1 MSRSKSEPHP
11 ACRCFL
17 SGCNLSA
24 ENLMHYYK
32 RNIGD
37 YAKKTGRLSML
48 QHGAYTLLIDSCY
61 DREIF
66 PTLEQAI
73 EWTWASTEAE
83 VDAVKFVLGRF
94 FTLDKDGC
102 YVQDR
107 ILQELIEYHAK
118 ADTNKRIAIERETKR
133 KEKITNREQTVNEP
147 PPNQEPLTINQE
159 PIYIEPTVLV
169 PSPKV
174 ERTPAAPI
182 SEIVELYNAKL
193 PQLPRCEVVN
203 DARKRT
209 ISARWREVVAE
220 QKFTKDQGLEWFGN
234 FFDHVRRSKFLT
246 GKVKDWKADIDF
258 IFTPTK
264 FARIVEGAYHKD

>member
-24 ENLMHYYK
+24 ENLMHYYQF
-32 RNIGD
+32 NIGD
-37 YAKKTGRLSML
+37 YKSHTEHLSEMEDLTYRRLL
-48 QHGAYTLLIDSCY
+48 DWYYLHETPIPLDLI
-61 DREIF
+61 
-66 PTLEQAI
+66 
-73 EWTWASTEAE
+73 E
-83 VDAVKFVLGRF
+83 VARKIRMRSHSDCIALV
-94 FTLDKDGC
+94 
-102 YVQDR
+102 
-107 ILQELIEYHAK
+107 LQEYFERTDDGWIHHRANAEIAK
-118 ADTNKRIAIERETKR
+118 AGEKSEKASASAKARWNKVSDANALRAQSESNATQDTRH
-133 KEKITNREQTVNEP
+133 ITHNTEH
-147 PPNQEPLTINQE
+147 
-159 PIYIEPTVLV
+159 IYLEPTVLV

-182 SEIVELYNAKL
+182 SEIVELFNAKL

-234 FFDHVRRSKFLT
+234 FFDHVRGSNFLT